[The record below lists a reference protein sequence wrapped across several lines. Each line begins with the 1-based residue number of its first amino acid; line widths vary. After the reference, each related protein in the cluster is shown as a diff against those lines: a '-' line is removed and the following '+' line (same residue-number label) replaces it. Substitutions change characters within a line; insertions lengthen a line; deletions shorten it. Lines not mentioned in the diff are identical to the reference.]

1 MDSKSELL
9 ELKDALFLKTDEGAE
24 LEFEV
29 VGIMEDAES
38 AESYAVLLHEANE
51 SEQTFI
57 VADLHGNLL
66 EDETLAQQVLDD
78 YLIFSEEAG
87 EERGS

>member
-1 MDSKSELL
+1 MDSKPEVL
-9 ELKDALFLKTDEGAE
+9 ELKDALFLKTDEGVE

-38 AESYAVLLHEANE
+38 AESYAVLMHEPPE
-51 SEQTFI
+51 GDQTFI
-57 VADLHGNLL
+57 VTDLHGNLL
-66 EDETLAQQVLDD
+66 EDEALAQQVLDD

-87 EERGS
+87 DERKS